1 MFKYFKKNKNIDKI
15 YLNHVYTGISGM
27 LMNYCHSNL
36 EHKSLNE
43 KYSKVLEIGAGN
55 KPHLQFITHEFDN
68 YYVLETS
75 RTTLPYYKK
84 YKKKVILKYYNGKKI
99 PFKNSFFDR
108 IIISHTLEHINY
120 PEEFIS
126 QMMSKLK
133 KNGVLSI
140 SLPTDPGLMWRLGRL
155 LIKLFKKNKTL
166 KVTNLQYDYINSIEH
181 VNSIYN
187 LINIIRYNYKKKIVE
202 NFIPFKIK
210 LADLNLFYNVHITK

>member
-1 MFKYFKKNKNIDKI
+1 MYVH
-15 YLNHVYTGISGM
+15 YRLLNPN
-27 LMNYCHSNL
+27 MNRKTIVRY
-36 EHKSLNE
+36 
-43 KYSKVLEIGAGN
+43 
-55 KPHLQFITHEFDN
+55 
-68 YYVLETS
+68 
-75 RTTLPYYKK
+75 
-84 YKKKVILKYYNGKKI
+84 
-99 PFKNSFFDR
+99 
-108 IIISHTLEHINY
+108 
-120 PEEFIS
+120 
-126 QMMSKLK
+126 MSKLK